1 MEDYELNAVLDKIK
15 IYDEYK
21 HTLLELRDNE
31 VHKLKEYLDTQEEKI
46 KQLTG
51 LIHYLNN
58 EIINMTEELNSIEL

>member
-1 MEDYELNAVLDKIK
+1 MEDYELNAILDKIK
-15 IYDEYK
+15 IRDEYE
-21 HTLLELRDNE
+21 HTVLQLRDNE

-46 KQLTG
+46 KQLKG

>member
-15 IYDEYK
+15 IYDEYE
-21 HTLLELRDNE
+21 HTLLQLRDNE
-31 VHKLKEYLDTQEEKI
+31 VHKLKDYLEAQEEKI